1 MPLPQGTRIDV
12 AKFKGN
18 DFPQVSDTIHFNL
31 HGQYKM
37 TDMYGNSTIEF
48 YQQGF
53 EGPALI
59 KNVQLA
65 NGDTVAS
72 GQVTVVF

>member
-1 MPLPQGTRIDV
+1 MSMPQGTRIDV
-12 AKFKGN
+12 AQFGGK
-18 DFPQVSDTIHFNL
+18 DFPNVSGYLHFNL
-31 HGQYKM
+31 HGQYKI
-37 TDMYGNSTIEF
+37 TDWYGNSTIEF

-53 EGPALI
+53 EGPALV

-65 NGDTVAS
+65 NGDTVAA

>member
-1 MPLPQGTRIDV
+1 MPMPQGTRIDV
-12 AKFKGN
+12 AQFGGN
-18 DFPQVSDTIHFNL
+18 NFPQVSASVHFNL
-31 HGQYKM
+31 HGQYKI
-37 TDMYGNSTIEF
+37 TDWHDNSTVEF

-65 NGDTVAS
+65 NGDTVAT